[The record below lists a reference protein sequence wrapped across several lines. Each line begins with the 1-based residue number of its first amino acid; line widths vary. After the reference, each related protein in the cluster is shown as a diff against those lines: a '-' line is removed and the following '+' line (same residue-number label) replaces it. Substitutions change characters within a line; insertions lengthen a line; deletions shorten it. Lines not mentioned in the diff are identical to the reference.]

1 MTAQA
6 TETEQ
11 VAVHVTVSGVG
22 VGGPARCTYRS
33 KLFSGPDLLIKSGLL
48 AFISSAQ
55 RMSTVQPLDTKTL
68 CM

>member
-1 MTAQA
+1 M
-6 TETEQ
+6 
-11 VAVHVTVSGVG
+11 AVHVTVSGVG
-22 VGGPARCTYRS
+22 VGVGGRGGGGPDRCTYRS